1 METSSNNKNNFK
13 KFLFFIPMMIFGLS
27 AISFIV
33 MQLWNWLMPV
43 IFQLPT
49 ISFLQAAGLFALS
62 KILFSSFNFNGRNK
76 KMYLN
81 NQAMKEKMM
90 NMSEEER
97 QQFKAQWKQ
106 RCGK

>member
-1 METSSNNKNNFK
+1 METTSNNKKYKRF
-13 KFLFFIPMMIFGLS
+13 FFFIPMILFGLS
-27 AISFIV
+27 AISYIV
-33 MQLWNWLMPV
+33 MLLWNWLMPV

-76 KMYLN
+76 RMAFN

-90 NMSEEER
+90 HMSEEER
-97 QQFKAQWKQ
+97 QQFKEQWKK
-106 RCGK
+106 RCGN

>member
-1 METSSNNKNNFK
+1 METNKDNK
-13 KFLFFIPMMIFGLS
+13 YRKFIFFIPMMIFGLS

-43 IFQLPT
+43 IFKLPT
-49 ISFLQAAGLFALS
+49 ISFFQAAGLFALS

-76 KMYLN
+76 KMAFKN
-81 NQAMKEKMM
+81 KMKEDKMM
-90 NMSEEER
+90 HMSEEER
-97 QQFKAQWKQ
+97 AAFKEQWKK

>member
-1 METSSNNKNNFK
+1 MENTHNKKNYK
-13 KFLFFIPMMIFGLS
+13 KFFFFIPMILFGLS
-27 AISFIV
+27 AISYIV
-33 MQLWNWLMPV
+33 MLLWNWLMPV

-49 ISFLQAAGLFALS
+49 ISFFQAAGLFALS

-76 KMYLN
+76 RMAFE

-90 NMSEEER
+90 HMSEEER
-97 QQFKAQWKQ
+97 QQFKEQWKQ

>member
-1 METSSNNKNNFK
+1 METNSKNKKYK
-13 KFLFFIPMMIFGLS
+13 KFFFFIPMLIFGLS

-43 IFQLPT
+43 IFQLPS
-49 ISFLQAAGLFALS
+49 ISFFQAAGLFALS

-76 KMYLN
+76 RGPFN
-81 NQAMKEKMM
+81 NQEMNEKIM

-97 QQFKAQWKQ
+97 AAFKAQWKQ

>member
-1 METSSNNKNNFK
+1 METTSKNKKYKRF
-13 KFLFFIPMMIFGLS
+13 FFFIPMMIFGLS
-27 AISFIV
+27 TISFIV

-43 IFQLPT
+43 IFQLPS

-76 KMYLN
+76 RMPFN
-81 NQAMKEKMM
+81 NEMMKEKMM
-90 NMSEEER
+90 HMSDDER
-97 QQFKAQWKQ
+97 QQFKEQWKQ

>member
-1 METSSNNKNNFK
+1 METSSNTKKYK
-13 KFLFFIPMMIFGLS
+13 KFFLFIPMMLFGLS
-27 AISFIV
+27 AISYIV
-33 MQLWNWLMPV
+33 MLLWNWLMPV
-43 IFQLPT
+43 IFKLPNV
-49 ISFLQAAGLFALS
+49 SFFQAAGLFALS

-76 KMYLN
+76 RMYFN
-81 NQAMKEKMM
+81 NHVMKEKMM

>member
-1 METSSNNKNNFK
+1 METSNNSK
-13 KFLFFIPMMIFGLS
+13 KYKRFFFFIPMMLFGLS

-76 KMYLN
+76 RMSSN

-90 NMSEEER
+90 HMNEEER
-97 QQFKAQWKQ
+97 QQFKEQWKK
-106 RCGK
+106 RCGN

>member
-1 METSSNNKNNFK
+1 MQTNSNNKNYR
-13 KFLFFIPMMIFGLS
+13 KFFFFIPMMLFGLS

-49 ISFLQAAGLFALS
+49 ISFLQATGLFILS

-76 KMYLN
+76 RMAFN
-81 NQAMKEKMM
+81 NQALKEKIM
-90 NMSEEER
+90 NMSDEER
-97 QQFKAQWKQ
+97 QQFKEQWKQ

>member
-1 METSSNNKNNFK
+1 
-13 KFLFFIPMMIFGLS
+13 MMLFGLS
-27 AISFIV
+27 AIIYIV
-33 MQLWNWLMPV
+33 MLLWNWLMPV

-76 KMYLN
+76 RMYFN
-81 NQAMKEKMM
+81 NHVMKEKMM

-97 QQFKAQWKQ
+97 QQFKEQWKK
-106 RCGK
+106 RCGN